1 MRTIARC
8 IDINQAQCIKMVL
21 DGNGIDSFIPD
32 ENVAT
37 VAPYLFAT
45 RSGVRVQVN
54 DCDEMIA
61 RELIDELLE

>member
-8 IDINQAQCIKMVL
+8 NDINQALCIKMIL

-45 RSGVRVQVN
+45 RSGVRVQVSER
-54 DCDEMIA
+54 DEMIA
-61 RELIDELLE
+61 KELLDELV

>member
-1 MRTIARC
+1 
-8 IDINQAQCIKMVL
+8 MVL